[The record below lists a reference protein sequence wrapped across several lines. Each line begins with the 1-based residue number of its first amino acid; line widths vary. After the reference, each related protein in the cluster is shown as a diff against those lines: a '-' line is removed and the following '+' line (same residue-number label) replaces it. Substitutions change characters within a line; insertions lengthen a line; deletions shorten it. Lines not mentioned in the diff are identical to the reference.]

1 LSGDSVPIP
10 QNLSDVRYK
19 KRHASYLPKTV
30 GMQRGLKSPDSL
42 QLASALAASEHPEL
56 FIAADNLLGE
66 IAELQG
72 LDVMLGWKLL
82 IR

>member
-1 LSGDSVPIP
+1 
-10 QNLSDVRYK
+10 
-19 KRHASYLPKTV
+19 
-30 GMQRGLKSPDSL
+30 MQRGLKSPDSL